1 MQGQISR
8 SGAIRALFTIIGFPH
23 AENVAY
29 RCAPRCI
36 PNHDDPT
43 FQTAK
48 ADDSL
53 FTVVLA
59 RVFDLNG
66 DAFEYAHGV
75 SEVETAFCHGLGSL
89 CWVERY
95 TQAVI
100 VYTITYSF
108 NRGSAG
114 R

>member
-1 MQGQISR
+1 
-8 SGAIRALFTIIGFPH
+8 
-23 AENVAY
+23 VAY

-59 RVFDLNG
+59 RVFNLNG

-75 SEVETAFCHGLGSL
+75 SDVETASTDMPGTKRTLLVRLFGLG
-89 CWVERY
+89 
-95 TQAVI
+95 
-100 VYTITYSF
+100 
-108 NRGSAG
+108 
-114 R
+114 